1 MMCWELH
8 IAEHA
13 DSQHWNVIGA
23 PDDPKFP
30 FCHVSSL
37 RRSVRRSRAD
47 NINLHHYPTYDLN
60 CNLGEIV
67 LQILH
72 NLRCAL
78 RLRVS
83 REEYSFRERG
93 SGQWAEPG

>member
-1 MMCWELH
+1 MLLIGRSGDDVWELH
-8 IAEHA
+8 IAELA

-47 NINLHHYPTYDLN
+47 NINLHHYRTYDLN
-60 CNLGEIV
+60 VDATRKCRIN
-67 LQILH
+67 
-72 NLRCAL
+72 
-78 RLRVS
+78 
-83 REEYSFRERG
+83 
-93 SGQWAEPG
+93 W